1 MFRHELVGHFA
12 SQLTGGQVYF
22 AHIFLHGVI
31 FHRDRVGIECVGGK
45 NIGPGI
51 QVLPVNGFDH
61 VRTGDTQQ
69 VVVPF
74 QLSGEIGK
82 TVAAI
87 ILFIEFEA
95 LDHGTHTTIQYQDT
109 LLQRSYKLFFSHRY
123 VVSL

>member
-1 MFRHELVGHFA
+1 MLRHELIGHFA
-12 SQLTGGQVYF
+12 SQLSGSQVYF

-87 ILFIEFEA
+87 ILFIEFET